1 MFQEILQG
9 GSGGSGNKFEL
20 IAEATT
26 TDGITIDKSRL
37 NGYNYYMLEHW
48 SNNNQKFSNVIF
60 TLDEVVPNSNSPFLY
75 SWTNANGVSTCSYI
89 QDKGDETIFFAP
101 NTAGYVAKLK
111 GVK

>member
-1 MFQEILQG
+1 MFQELLQG

-48 SNNNQKFSNVIF
+48 SNYNQKFSTCIF
-60 TLDEVVPNSNSPFLY
+60 TLDEVVPNSSAFLY
-75 SWTNANGVSTCSYI
+75 SWTTNASGVSTCSYI
-89 QDKGDETIFFAP
+89 RDNGDGTIFFAP
-101 NTAGYVAKLK
+101 NTAGYTSKLK